1 MARDLR
7 AYSGGVVVTDG
18 AWGTQLAQRG
28 LPAGSAPELWN
39 IEAPEAVEAVAA
51 GYVAAGSD
59 VILTNTFGANAFAL
73 ARHGAADR
81 AAELAEAGVAISRRA
96 AGEKAKVFASL
107 GPTGK
112 IVMMGEVPEE
122 DVYVAFAEV
131 AVAFARGGADAVVI
145 ETMTEVAEA
154 ALAARAVLETTDLP
168 VVASLTFGSGPARAT
183 TVMGDTPGEA
193 VAALAPL
200 GVSAFGANCGVGPD
214 SCVEVV
220 RQYRWATEAPIWVKA
235 NAGLPEVVD
244 GETRF
249 PLGPE
254 PFAAFVAALAEAGAN
269 FIGGCCG
276 TTPEHIVAVRR
287 AVDAL

>member
-7 AYSGGVVVTDG
+7 TYCGGVVVTDG
-18 AWGTQLAQRG
+18 AWGTELARHG
-28 LPAGSAPELWN
+28 LPPGAPPELWN
-39 IEAPEAVEAVAA
+39 TEAPEAVEAVAR
-51 GYVAAGSD
+51 GYLEAGSD

-81 AAELAEAGVAISRRA
+81 AAELAEAGVAISRWS
-96 AGEKAKVFASL
+96 AGASAKVFASL

-112 IVMMGEVPEE
+112 IAMMEEVPAE
-122 DVYVAFAEV
+122 DLYVAFAEV

-168 VVASLTFGSGPARAT
+168 VVASLTFDSGPARAS

-193 VAALAPL
+193 VATLGPL

-214 SCVEVV
+214 ICIEVV
-220 RQYRWATEAPIWVKA
+220 RRYRQATEAPIWVKP
-235 NAGLPEVVD
+235 NAGLPVLVD

-249 PLGPE
+249 PMEPE
-254 PFAAFVAALAEAGAN
+254 PFAAFVGALAEAGAN

-276 TTPEHIVAVRR
+276 TTAEHIAAVRR